1 MDHADAVLEDLQ
13 RERGQRQPDAADWRD
28 TTPLKPVA
36 LARRHE
42 VTRAVNRVQLPSP
55 PSQGEGGAR
64 PGAGVT
70 RRCRAQRDPKH
81 GCPGQA
87 ASVTVPRRM

>member
-36 LARRHE
+36 LPAA
-42 VTRAVNRVQLPSP
+42 TRSPAPSTEFSYLVHP
-55 PSQGEGGAR
+55 HKAKAEH
-64 PGAGVT
+64 
-70 RRCRAQRDPKH
+70 DLELE
-81 GCPGQA
+81 
-87 ASVTVPRRM
+87 